1 MNKGFVVRCSIVY
14 TIYVPGYCFV
24 YTIIYIFCL
33 LYNIGGVYMISIILF
48 CLTLLI
54 FGIIICITFPL

>member
-14 TIYVPGYCFV
+14 TIYVPGCCFV
-24 YTIIYIFCL
+24 YAIICIFRI
-33 LYNIGGVYMISIILF
+33 LYNFGGVRMIQILLF

-54 FGIIICITFPL
+54 FGCIICTTFPF